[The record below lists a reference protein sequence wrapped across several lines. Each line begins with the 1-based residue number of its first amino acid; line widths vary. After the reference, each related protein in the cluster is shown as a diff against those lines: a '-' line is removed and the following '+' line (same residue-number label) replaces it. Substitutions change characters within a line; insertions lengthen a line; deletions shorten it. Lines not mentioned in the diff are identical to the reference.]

1 MKALI
6 VYDSVYGHT
15 EKIAQ
20 AIGKGL
26 TNKYEYSVVKGNN
39 VGKNQLEELNLLII
53 GTPTHGGRWTEAIR
67 DFLKE
72 ISGMKL
78 EGVKVAVF
86 DTRTES
92 TGIIGGIERI
102 FGRVAPRLAEE
113 MKKHE
118 RNVIIEPEGFVV
130 KGRKGPLKEGELQ
143 RAENWG
149 NQIAEI
155 LRNRRNIS

>member
-26 TNKYEYSVVKGNN
+26 TNKYEYRVTKGTN
-39 VGKNQLEELNLLII
+39 VEKNQLEELNLLII
-53 GTPTHGGRWTEAIR
+53 GTPTHGGRWTEVIR

-92 TGIIGGIERI
+92 KGIVGGIEKI
-102 FGRVAPRLAEE
+102 FGRAAPRLAQE
-113 MKKHE
+113 MNKQG

-130 KGRKGPLKEGELQ
+130 KGRKGPLKEGELE
-143 RAENWG
+143 RAEKWAK
-149 NQIAEI
+149 QITEI
-155 LRNRRNIS
+155 

>member
-53 GTPTHGGRWTEAIR
+53 DTPTHGGRWTEVIR

-78 EGVKVAVF
+78 EGVKVAAF

-92 TGIIGGIERI
+92 KGITGGIEKI
-102 FGRVAPRLAEE
+102 FGRAAPRLAEE
-113 MKKHE
+113 MKKQG
-118 RNVIIEPEGFVV
+118 RNVIIESEGFVV
-130 KGRKGPLKEGELQ
+130 KGRKGPLKEGELE
-143 RAENWG
+143 RAEKWAK
-149 NQIAEI
+149 QITEI
-155 LRNRRNIS
+155 